1 MLSIYPARACRE
13 STPRGNFNTL
23 EQRGLAG
30 AQVRAVADVQ
40 TRPPQE
46 RPPQERE
53 HRGVRGVAA
62 PGNGMLSYVRAVP
75 LGRNRYSSIELRG
88 EEKIDCQQICGLDI
102 LTQNKL
108 QGENGPYEGAD
119 IFLIEILHP

>member
-1 MLSIYPARACRE
+1 MLSIYPARACRG
-13 STPRGNFNTL
+13 STPRGNFNAP

>member
-13 STPRGNFNTL
+13 STPRGNFNAL
-23 EQRGLAG
+23 ERRGLAG
-30 AQVRAVADVQ
+30 AQVKAVADAQ
-40 TRPPQE
+40 T

-62 PGNGMLSYVRAVP
+62 PGNGTLSYVRAVP

-119 IFLIEILHP
+119 MFLIEILHP